1 MKTEELLDRLEL
13 LYPSNLLLA
22 DLRKAVL
29 NEDRF
34 ALFRVIKHI
43 NDTPLTEAI
52 RKFEKLETFDTDSLS
67 RGQIK
72 SKKWLIDELEKL
84 DLNLG
89 TVFLCAG
96 WYATLAAML
105 FESTCKIEKIRSFD
119 VDPTCVDVADTI
131 NANNFKNSWRF
142 KAILEDI
149 HKINYSEH
157 SWSSWSNANNRMSY
171 PIVDIPTTIINTS
184 CEHIEKFSNWFN
196 SIPSGKIVILQ
207 TNNYFEIADHI
218 NCSSSLEEFATS
230 TPMTEVLYQGE
241 LQLPKYNRFMRI
253 GIK

>member
-13 LYPSNLLLA
+13 LYPSNSLVS

-29 NEDRF
+29 NDDRF
-34 ALFRVIKHI
+34 ALFRLIKHI

-119 VDPTCVDVADTI
+119 LDPTCAEIADTV
-131 NANNFKNSWRF
+131 NRPMVLDNWKF
-142 KAILEDI
+142 KASTMNIQEI
-149 HKINYSEH
+149 
-157 SWSSWSNANNRMSY
+157 SY
-171 PIVDIPTTIINTS
+171 PSTYTTLRSNNTEVELSDNPTTIINTS
-184 CEHIEKFSNWFN
+184 CEHIENFN
-196 SIPSGKIVILQ
+196 LWYARIPLGKIVILQ
-207 TNNYFEIADHI
+207 TNNYFEIEDHI
-218 NCSSSLEEFATS
+218 NCSLSLDDFEKQ
-230 TPMTEVLYQGE
+230 TPMSTVLYQGE
-241 LQLPKYNRFMRI
+241 LELPKYKRFMRI

>member
-13 LYPSNLLLA
+13 LYPYNSLVS

-29 NEDRF
+29 NDDRF
-34 ALFRVIKHI
+34 ALFRLIKHI

-52 RKFEKLETFDTDSLS
+52 RKFEKLETFDTDALS

-72 SKKWLIDELEKL
+72 SKKWLITELEKL

-119 VDPTCVDVADTI
+119 VDSTCVDVADAI
-131 NANNFKNSWRF
+131 NANNFKNGWRF
-142 KAILEDI
+142 KAISEDI
-149 HKINYSEH
+149 HKINYREH
-157 SWSSWSNANNRMSY
+157 SWSSWSNTNNRMSY

-184 CEHIEKFSNWFN
+184 CEHIENFN
-196 SIPSGKIVILQ
+196 LWYDSIPLGKIIILQ
-207 TNNYFEIADHI
+207 TNNYFEIEDHV
-218 NCSSSLEEFATS
+218 NCSEDLDKFANQ
-230 TPMTEVLYQGE
+230 TPMSTVLYQGE
-241 LQLPKYNRFMRI
+241 LELPKYKRFMRI

>member
-13 LYPSNLLLA
+13 LYPSNLLLS

-72 SKKWLIDELEKL
+72 SKKWLVDELEKL

-119 VDPTCVDVADTI
+119 VDPTCVDVADTV
-131 NANNFKNSWRF
+131 NRSMVLDNWKF
-142 KAILEDI
+142 KASTMNIQE
-149 HKINYSEH
+149 
-157 SWSSWSNANNRMSY
+157 MSY
-171 PIVDIPTTIINTS
+171 PLTYITLRSNNTEVELLDNPTTIINTS
-184 CEHIEKFSNWFN
+184 CEHIENFN
-196 SIPSGKIVILQ
+196 LWYNRIPLGKIVILQ